1 MITIIYD
8 EKGKDMSLQAS
19 GHAGYAPKGQDIV
32 CAAVSTLMQSLAY
45 SVDSGTVTC
54 DPGGDNILRV
64 QANRSLDTLAK
75 FELVIDGL
83 YLLAHPLESSLCSL
97 NSFMM

>member
-8 EKGKDMSLQAS
+8 EKRE
-19 GHAGYAPKGQDIV
+19 GHEPADIGTRGYAPKGQDIV

-83 YLLAHPLESSLCSL
+83 YLLAQPVP
-97 NSFMM
+97 

>member
-1 MITIIYD
+1 MTTIIYD

-54 DPGGDNILRV
+54 DPAGTTSCVYRRARALTLW
-64 QANRSLDTLAK
+64 RSL
-75 FELVIDGL
+75 
-83 YLLAHPLESSLCSL
+83 SW
-97 NSFMM
+97 